1 MQDRAT
7 GAAFFESA
15 ALYAWADH
23 DNAAHEQFVLA
34 ACPCLTISKN
44 RTKSGYSGIL

>member
-15 ALYAWADH
+15 ALYARADH

-34 ACPCLTISKN
+34 ACPCLTMLNDQQKPN
-44 RTKSGYSGIL
+44 

>member
-15 ALYAWADH
+15 TLYAWADH
-23 DNAAHEQFVLA
+23 DNATHEQFVLA
-34 ACPCLTISKN
+34 ACPCLTIGKN